1 MRRLASETRME
12 RWRSTSRCAS
22 SRTCQKS
29 ASVSW
34 PIIWALK
41 TGTCILENGFIVLA
55 VRSLSWV
62 WLCDSVDCSM
72 LGFPVLHYLL
82 EFAQNHVHRVND
94 AIQPSHPLSPPSPP
108 SSPPSLPSCFPSI
121 KVFPVRWLFA
131 SVGQSIGASA
141 LEPVLL
147 MNIQGW
153 FPLGLNVLISWQSKG
168 LSRVFSNTTDWK
180 HQFFGAQPSLWSS
193 SHIHTWL

>member
-22 SRTCQKS
+22 LRTCQKS

-34 PIIWALK
+34 PIIWAPIAENS
-41 TGTCILENGFIVLA
+41 GTCILENGFIVLA
-55 VRSLSWV
+55 VQSLSRV
-62 WLCDSVDCSM
+62 WLCDSMDCSM

-82 EFAQNHVHRVND
+82 EFAQNHVHWVND
-94 AIQPSHPLSPPSPP
+94 AIQPSHPLSPP

-121 KVFPVRWLFA
+121 KVLPVSRLFA

-168 LSRVFSNTTDWK
+168 LSRVFSSTTDWK